1 MDLTQYNTPPGLAGS
16 SETKESVS
24 GISNM
29 ENEVDRHDINST
41 MHDGKIAAGMIAA
54 IEEDDDDDDDFIPPS
69 KTEERPT
76 LGMGVNDDSLSPSK
90 IDEMMNQKPS
100 EGMDDEITEVMNQQ
114 PSKGMGVDDD
124 DDLTPGKI
132 AERTN
137 TTLPEM
143 KDESIGHGYS
153 EGDPCKDDEAF
164 VSNKG
169 ITCATFVS
177 LMASGSADQVRCA
190 APVGLHDEEY
200 NMLTYA
206 DFCPLTCGKCEEDDD
221 FIPPSKTE
229 EKPSLGMGMDDD
241 SLPPSK
247 MANMMNS
254 TVSGIK
260 NESDNLAGSESGL
273 NNTDELPNE
282 TAVPSDVLKND
293 ESLGHGYSEGD
304 PCKDDETFVS
314 KKGITCA
321 TFVSLMAS
329 GSADEVRCAA
339 PVGLHDAEYNMLTYA
354 DFCPLTCGKCEED
367 DGADLINE
375 SAKESNVKE
384 DDDRVANKEESLN
397 VEGMP
402 HMSLANATNQDSEE
416 LEPNQDEVSSTPSE
430 TPDNTT
436 TLTGL
441 DANAYT
447 DDEDAEI
454 NATMSEPINSEESS
468 NTPPTTTSF
477 YENEEKSDNNE
488 TITNV
493 KEESSESKATTSSPP
508 LTTTATTTTQ
518 IIVKETLSPSPEPTY
533 RPTEE
538 AYVQPIDD
546 ELDPVM
552 SEQSIIDNEA
562 FSNGESSTHSGGRD
576 IDDFLREEEEE
587 VKKVG
592 GWMGLAAI
600 ILAVWTAY
608 QMSENPDGICAR

>member
-1 MDLTQYNTPPGLAGS
+1 
-16 SETKESVS
+16 
-24 GISNM
+24 
-29 ENEVDRHDINST
+29 
-41 MHDGKIAAGMIAA
+41 
-54 IEEDDDDDDDFIPPS
+54 
-69 KTEERPT
+69 
-76 LGMGVNDDSLSPSK
+76 
-90 IDEMMNQKPS
+90 
-100 EGMDDEITEVMNQQ
+100 
-114 PSKGMGVDDD
+114 
-124 DDLTPGKI
+124 
-132 AERTN
+132 
-137 TTLPEM
+137 
-143 KDESIGHGYS
+143 
-153 EGDPCKDDEAF
+153 
-164 VSNKG
+164 
-169 ITCATFVS
+169 
-177 LMASGSADQVRCA
+177 
-190 APVGLHDEEY
+190 
-200 NMLTYA
+200 
-206 DFCPLTCGKCEEDDD
+206 
-221 FIPPSKTE
+221 
-229 EKPSLGMGMDDD
+229 
-241 SLPPSK
+241 
-247 MANMMNS
+247 
-254 TVSGIK
+254 
-260 NESDNLAGSESGL
+260 
-273 NNTDELPNE
+273 
-282 TAVPSDVLKND
+282 
-293 ESLGHGYSEGD
+293 
-304 PCKDDETFVS
+304 
-314 KKGITCA
+314 
-321 TFVSLMAS
+321 
-329 GSADEVRCAA
+329 
-339 PVGLHDAEYNMLTYA
+339 
-354 DFCPLTCGKCEED
+354 LTCGKCEED

-608 QMSENPDGICAR
+608 QMSENPDGICASICRLAITVLGCVIKMLLLPFKYISGGGRSGAGSYMATPSYRDPYGASHMELT